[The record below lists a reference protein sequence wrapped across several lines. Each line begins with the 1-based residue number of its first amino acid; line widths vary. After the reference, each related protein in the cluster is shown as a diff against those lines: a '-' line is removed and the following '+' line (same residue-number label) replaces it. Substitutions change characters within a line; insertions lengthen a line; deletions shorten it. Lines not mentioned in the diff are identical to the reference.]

1 MVMGF
6 KDGELIGA
14 TNIPTPTD
22 SSVTGNDGDTVLLVI
37 GDGTH
42 ESTTFND
49 LSASNHTI
57 TGNGNVKHMRT
68 LRHGN
73 VSSMYFDEVE
83 DYLTI
88 PNHADFNLGT
98 GDYTVEAWIYYTDVP
113 SSSEVYRIM
122 AQGELEDHNG
132 DWCFGFGHTAVW
144 GTGVRMNLAIRSG
157 GSTTD
162 YVTPDLVVPTFVKDS
177 WHHLAISRASG
188 TLKFF
193 YNGAEVHSVSDS
205 LSMTSSNSSEI
216 MVGARTW
223 DAGTRIEELQGFMDE
238 IRVSKVARYTA
249 DFTPVM
255 RHNDYAIES
264 TVGGNTYQIEGKLK
278 F

>member
-22 SSVTGNDGDTVLLVI
+22 SSVTGNDGDTVLLII

-49 LSASNHTI
+49 LSASDHTV
-57 TGNGNVKHMRT
+57 TGNGHVKHMRT

-88 PNHADFNLGT
+88 PNHADFNLGA

-113 SSSEVYRIM
+113 SSTEVYRIM

-223 DAGTRIEELQGFMDE
+223 DAGNRIEELQGFMDE